1 MNLQDSSP
9 LRHHERR
16 WSYAPIELWRGRII
30 SEGTYIEKGLKESL
44 KGGPIMKGNTKKLV
58 VFVIIA
64 AIAIFTVAGMV
75 SAKSPIPPLRGTYA
89 ATQMISSIF
98 SIAGFD
104 ANFAPIQCST
114 PPCMPISVS
123 LGQRL
128 GVFKFENDGTGS
140 ATLEASAINLSS
152 PPTGVT
158 QTITFD
164 FTYAVTEEGMI
175 TITGVPGTWFITY
188 NSGPNKGA
196 TIESEGLVFTG
207 PISPDGKIINLV
219 SGSHFSTLILP
230 FPPPYVTVENNNFV
244 QSWTSLIWQHN

>member
-1 MNLQDSSP
+1 
-9 LRHHERR
+9 
-16 WSYAPIELWRGRII
+16 
-30 SEGTYIEKGLKESL
+30 
-44 KGGPIMKGNTKKLV
+44 MKGNMKKLA

-64 AIAIFTVAGMV
+64 AITMFMAVGMAP
-75 SAKSPIPPLRGTYA
+75 AKSPIPHALRGTYA

-104 ANFAPIQCST
+104 PNLLTPIQCTT
-114 PPCMPISVS
+114 PPFPICMPVSVS
-123 LGQRL
+123 LGQRQ

-140 ATLEASAINLSS
+140 ATLDASAINVS
-152 PPTGVT
+152 PPSGVT

-164 FTYAVTEEGMI
+164 FAYAVTEDGMI

-244 QSWTSLIWQHN
+244 QSWTSLIWQHNECDHGDKRRD

>member
-1 MNLQDSSP
+1 
-9 LRHHERR
+9 
-16 WSYAPIELWRGRII
+16 
-30 SEGTYIEKGLKESL
+30 
-44 KGGPIMKGNTKKLV
+44 MKRNIKKLG

-64 AIAIFTVAGMV
+64 AIVMFMSVGRA
-75 SAKSPIPPLRGTYA
+75 SAKSPIPHAIRGVYA

-104 ANFAPIQCST
+104 ANLTPIQCST
-114 PPCMPISVS
+114 PPFPICMPVSVS
-123 LGQRL
+123 LGQRQ
-128 GVFKFENDGTGS
+128 GVFKFESDGTGS
-140 ATLEASAINLSS
+140 ATLDASAINVS
-152 PPTGVT
+152 PPSGVT

-164 FTYAVTEEGMI
+164 FTYTVTEDGMI

-188 NSGPNKGA
+188 TSGPNKGV

-230 FPPPYVTVENNNFV
+230 FPTAPNNNFV
-244 QSWTSLIWQHN
+244 LSWTSLIWQHNECDHGDNRRD

>member
-1 MNLQDSSP
+1 
-9 LRHHERR
+9 
-16 WSYAPIELWRGRII
+16 
-30 SEGTYIEKGLKESL
+30 
-44 KGGPIMKGNTKKLV
+44 
-58 VFVIIA
+58 
-64 AIAIFTVAGMV
+64 
-75 SAKSPIPPLRGTYA
+75 
-89 ATQMISSIF
+89 MISSIF

-104 ANFAPIQCST
+104 ANLTPIPCST
-114 PPCMPISVS
+114 ASFPICMPVSVS
-123 LGQRL
+123 LGQRQ

-140 ATLEASAINLSS
+140 ATLDASAINVS
-152 PPTGVT
+152 PPSGVT

-164 FTYAVTEEGMI
+164 FTYTVTEDRMI

-188 NSGPNKGA
+188 TSGPNNGT

-230 FPPPYVTVENNNFV
+230 FPTAPNNNFV